1 MFAFLMTLFVILS
14 VVLAFLILLQQ
25 GKGDMGL
32 GSMSGSR
39 QMLFGGSGGQSF
51 FEKATW
57 IIGGLFVLGALGL
70 SILKSKS
77 VRQSRLEG
85 FTKTQTAQAA
95 SSRLET
101 KATTDE
107 AQEEQA
113 QVDEESQAEDNS

>member
-1 MFAFLMTLFVILS
+1 MTLFVILS

-57 IIGGLFVLGALGL
+57 IIGGIFVLGALGL

-85 FTKTQTAQAA
+85 FTKTHAAQTT
-95 SSRLET
+95 SNRLET
-101 KATTDE
+101 KTTTEDSQDE
-107 AQEEQA
+107 QTQP
-113 QVDEESQAEDNS
+113 DEDSTEDNS

>member
-1 MFAFLMTLFVILS
+1 MTLFVILS
-14 VVLAFLILLQQ
+14 VILAFLILLQQ

-70 SILKSKS
+70 AILKSKS

-85 FTKTQTAQAA
+85 FTKTSAAQAPTNKV
-95 SSRLET
+95 ET
-101 KATTDE
+101 KEKAEDSLE
-107 AQEEQA
+107 
-113 QVDEESQAEDNS
+113 EESAQDNN